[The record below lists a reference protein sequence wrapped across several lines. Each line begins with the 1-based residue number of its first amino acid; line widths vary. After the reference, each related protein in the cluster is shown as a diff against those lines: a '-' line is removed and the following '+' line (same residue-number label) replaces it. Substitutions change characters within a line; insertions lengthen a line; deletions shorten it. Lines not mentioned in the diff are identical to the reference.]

1 MTAGKRGGKGSRSG
15 HVLWQEAELAKVPR
29 LLHWPLVA
37 SRGFGP
43 ALTRPMNWGTSW
55 LDETLEGLGKDQ
67 DTLLHVLP
75 GRPRAVTLLGRVIA
89 HCPESSRGA
98 PGHVTPLPAMAC
110 GHMCLRPCEKL
121 LSH

>member
-1 MTAGKRGGKGSRSG
+1 
-15 HVLWQEAELAKVPR
+15 
-29 LLHWPLVA
+29 
-37 SRGFGP
+37 
-43 ALTRPMNWGTSW
+43 MNWGTSW

-75 GRPRAVTLLGRVIA
+75 RRPRAVTLLGRVIA
-89 HCPESSRGA
+89 HWPESSRGA
-98 PGHVTPLPAMAC
+98 PGRVTPLPAMAC